1 MRAPVRWLGAA
12 AAAVAASV
20 LVAAPALA
28 HPLGNFTI
36 NHFSEVTV
44 AGNTVRVEAVYDF
57 AEIPAFQE
65 RQQEADDP
73 TAANRLASGLAGGL
87 HLVLDGRPQPLRL
100 VDHRVRFLPGQAG
113 LQTMRLELSLESE
126 RLAADVHDAS
136 YSDATYPDHLGWREV
151 TVVAAGGA
159 RVMAS
164 SVPARSI
171 SQRLSSYPSG
181 MLTSPL
187 AVSSARFRFVAGSV
201 AVPRSGFVD
210 AAASGFRTIQDR
222 FSGLVA
228 APRLTPMAI
237 ALSLL
242 VAIFLGALHAL
253 EPGHGKAIMAGYLV
267 GTRGR
272 PRDAAALG
280 LTITATHTAGVF
292 ALGLLTLSAASFV
305 TPERLYPALN
315 LISGLLIL
323 VIGGTLLVR
332 WINRGVHRQNT
343 HHHDHGPGAHSH
355 PHDHAHAS
363 HDHGGSGAGLGRLGI
378 IGVGISGGI
387 VPCPAALVV
396 LLAALSLHRLLLG
409 LVLIVAFSVGLAAV
423 LTGIGLIL
431 ASGRGLISRIGATAG
446 WRAMAGR
453 LGGLAP
459 AVSAL
464 VVTVA
469 GAGLTLQAVQ
479 ALR

>member
-1 MRAPVRWLGAA
+1 MRSPVRWLGAV

-20 LVAAPALA
+20 LVAAPAFA
-28 HPLGNFTI
+28 HPLGNFTV

-44 AGNTVRVEAVYDF
+44 AGNVARVDAVYDF
-57 AEIPAFQE
+57 AEIPTFQE

-73 TAANRLASGLAGGL
+73 TAAGRLVRGLAGRLRLG
-87 HLVLDGRPQPLRL
+87 VDGRSLPLRL

-113 LQTMRLELSLESE
+113 LQTMRLELSLESDP
-126 RLAADVHDAS
+126 LAADVHDAT
-136 YSDATYPDHLGWREV
+136 YSDTTYPDHLGWREV

-159 RVMAS
+159 RITAS
-164 SVPARSI
+164 SVPSVSI

-187 AVSSARFRFVAGSV
+187 AVSSAHFRFVAGAV
-201 AVPRSGFVD
+201 AAPRSGFVD
-210 AAASGFRTIQDR
+210 GAASGFRTIQDR

-228 APRLTPMAI
+228 APSLTPVAI

-242 VAIFLGALHAL
+242 VATALGALHAL

-305 TPERLYPALN
+305 TPGRLYPALN
-315 LISGLLIL
+315 LVSGLLVL
-323 VIGGTLLVR
+323 AIGGTLLLRGV
-332 WINRGVHRQNT
+332 NRGLHRHDT
-343 HHHDHGPGAHSH
+343 HHHDHGPGSHTH
-355 PHDHAHAS
+355 PHEHAHAG
-363 HDHGGSGAGLGRLGI
+363 HDHGVTGAGLGRLGI

-396 LLAALSLHRLLLG
+396 LLAALSLHRLVFG
-409 LVLIVAFSVGLAAV
+409 LVLIVAFSLGLAAV
-423 LTGIGLIL
+423 LTGIGVIL
-431 ASGRGLISRIGATAG
+431 ASGRGLISRVGATAG
-446 WRAMAGR
+446 WRVLAGR

-459 AVSAL
+459 GVSAL

-479 ALR
+479 SLR